1 MTPTTSA
8 TRSTPGSPTPSGR
21 SIYCAGGGGGG
32 HHSPHDPDQ
41 GGELI
46 AMAGRTMDAGLHLL
60 DRQLVDCDGRLAGK
74 VDDLELEL
82 PEGGGPPLV
91 TAILAGPGALGRR
104 LGGRFGAWLEA
115 VANRL
120 RDGDD
125 DHPARVPFAVVKQIG
140 SAIDRIVGKLPG
152 ANDAPE

>member
-1 MTPTTSA
+1 
-8 TRSTPGSPTPSGR
+8 
-21 SIYCAGGGGGG
+21 
-32 HHSPHDPDQ
+32 
-41 GGELI
+41 
-46 AMAGRTMDAGLHLL
+46 MAGRVLDAGLHLL
-60 DRQLVDCDGRLAGK
+60 DRQLVDKDGRLAGK

-82 PEGGGPPLV
+82 PEGGGPPTV
-91 TAILAGPGALGRR
+91 TAILAGPGALSRR

-125 DHPARVPFAVVKQIG
+125 DHPARIPFAVVKQIG
-140 SAIDRIVGKLPG
+140 SAIDLSVAKAELETDRLEAWTRDRIIGRLPG